1 MATNLI
7 TGLTLIKIL
16 GEAMRKDI
24 FYYFKKS
31 VAFFDIRAK
40 MLPPVVFLI
49 ILALY
54 AFYMYLMQID
64 IQSFD
69 LASVQYFTS
78 DEAVAPVQASLTSML
93 LGIVIMLV
101 VNLVSF
107 VYLDAAVREVK
118 NEDYTA
124 RDCVNSALKHFPG
137 LTGVSI
143 LKNIILGVG
152 LFFFIIPGIYLAVLF
167 IFAECAILDKNKHV
181 LDSMRFSRNIT
192 KKRRGDIFKI
202 ELFCNLI
209 IAIFVILLLSIFA
222 SYNLIVFQY
231 IMLFTLSLCTLIEHK
246 LVALLY
252 SDAMA
257 TVAYEQNRGEATPAP
272 PGHPLRPEGGS
283 EDDGDSGS
291 DSDPDSG
298 DGSKKSSE
306 DDDIL

>member
-1 MATNLI
+1 
-7 TGLTLIKIL
+7 
-16 GEAMRKDI
+16 MRKNI

-40 MLPPVVFLI
+40 MLPPIIFLI

-54 AFYMYLMQID
+54 ALYMYLMQID

-78 DEAVAPVQASLTSML
+78 DEAAAPVQASLTSML

-124 RDCVNSALKHFPG
+124 RDCVNSALRHFPG

-152 LFFFIIPGIYLAVLF
+152 LFLFIIPGIYLAVLF
-167 IFAECAILDKNKHV
+167 IFAECAILDKNKRV
-181 LDSMRFSRNIT
+181 LDSMRFSRDIT

-202 ELFCNLI
+202 ELFCNLF
-209 IAIFVILLLSIFA
+209 IAIFVLLLLSIFA

-231 IMLFTLSLCTLIEHK
+231 IMLFTMTLCTLIEHK

-252 SDAMA
+252 TDALA

-272 PGHPLRPEGGS
+272 PGPPLRGEGGGSDPGS
-283 EDDGDSGS
+283 EDGS
-291 DSDPDSG
+291 QN
-298 DGSKKSSE
+298 SSE